1 MGSLEVLVGISG
13 SGKSSYAHERALL
26 NKWKTVV
33 VSRDKIREML
43 FSYTES
49 DVYKYYES
57 NLKYKESVVSDF
69 QTNVIRHA
77 LNEDYHVIVDNT
89 HLQLR
94 YINSYN
100 LFPVHISYTLF
111 EVTVEESINRQ
122 QNRVRKVLP
131 EIIQKQY
138 NDLQE
143 LKTKFDF
150 YPRLVSNL
158 LVYNP
163 SFNQP
168 VYVFDIDGTLA
179 IRRYRSPFD
188 WSKVF
193 DDMPNHSVCSV
204 YRDLK
209 ESGVN
214 LIICSGRDEVC
225 RPATE
230 KWLSKYNILYDKLY
244 MRKSNDNRPDWIVKE
259 EFWRD
264 ITQNYFIE
272 AMFDD
277 RNQVVD
283 HARAVGLPCF
293 QVAPGNF

>member
-1 MGSLEVLVGISG
+1 MASLEVLVGISG
-13 SGKSSYAHERALL
+13 SGKSSYAHERVSL

-43 FSYTES
+43 FGYTES
-49 DVYKYYES
+49 DIYKYYES

-100 LFPVHISYTLF
+100 SFPVHISYTLF
-111 EVTVEESINRQ
+111 EATVEESINRQ
-122 QNRVRKVLP
+122 HNRVRKVSP
-131 EIIQKQY
+131 EIIKKQY
-138 NDLQE
+138 DDLQQ

-150 YPRLVSNL
+150 YPRFVSPFYVHNSVSN
-158 LVYNP
+158 P
-163 SFNQP
+163 QA
-168 VYVFDIDGTLA
+168 YVFDIDGTLA
-179 IRRYRSPFD
+179 IRGNRSPFD
-188 WSKVF
+188 WGKVL
-193 DDMPNHSVCSV
+193 DDIPNCSVCST
-204 YRDLK
+204 YRSLED
-209 ESGVN
+209 N
-214 LIICSGRDEVC
+214 YANMIICSGRDEVC
-225 RPATE
+225 RPDTE
-230 KWLSKYNILYDKLY
+230 KWLSKFNIKYKKLY
-244 MRKSNDNRPDWIVKE
+244 MRASNDNRPDWIVKE

-264 ITQNYFIE
+264 IAQNYFIE